1 MVLELEKCAMEESMT
16 KEKMKQKRDDL
27 VKEVD

>member
-1 MVLELEKCAMEESMT
+1 MVLELEKCAMEESMA